1 MKINHNFDNL
11 VPNYLFADI
20 AKKSSTYAEAHPDK
34 PLIRMGIGDVTRP
47 LPKVAVDA
55 LKKGADDLGHIETFK
70 GYPDYEGYAF
80 VREAISNYYKSFG
93 VTVSP
98 DEILVTDGAKGDS
111 ANLAEIFSE
120 DSVVLATDP
129 VYPVYVDSNI
139 MAGRKIVYAPSKA
152 EDGFCPMPD
161 PSVHAD
167 LIYLCSPNN
176 PTGAAFSYDQLK
188 AWVDYANKE
197 DAVIIYDAAYEHFI
211 VDDSPRSIFAVEGAR
226 TCAIEICS
234 MSKTAGF
241 TGTRGGYTVIPQEL
255 ERDGHNIYKLWY
267 RRLSTKYN
275 GVSWPVQCAIAAVF
289 SEDGLKE
296 IDENINYYRENAKTI
311 MKTCDK
317 LGIQYT
323 GGKNSPYVWI
333 KCPDGMGSWEFF
345 DYLLENIQVV
355 GTPGEGFGE
364 CGKGCFRFT
373 SFGSH
378 ENTEEAM
385 KRMETLLSK

>member
-20 AKKSSTYAEAHPDK
+20 AKKSSEYAAAHPDK
-34 PLIRMGIGDVTRP
+34 PLIRMGIGDVTLP

-55 LKKGADDLGHIETFK
+55 LKKGAEDLAHKESFK
-70 GYPDYEGYAF
+70 GYPDYEGYDF
-80 VREAISNYYKSFG
+80 VREAISKYYASFG
-93 VTVSP
+93 VTVSA

-111 ANLAEIFSE
+111 ANLSEIFSQ
-120 DSVVLATDP
+120 DSVVLVTDP

-139 MAGRKIVYAPSKA
+139 MAGRKILYAPSN
-152 EDGFCPMPD
+152 EENGFCAAPD
-161 PSVHAD
+161 EIVHAD

-176 PTGAAFSYDQLK
+176 PTGAAFSKDQLK

-211 VDDSPRSIFAVEGAR
+211 VDDSPRSIFAIEGAR

-241 TGTRGGYTVIPQEL
+241 TGTRGGYTVIPKEL
-255 ERDGHNIYKLWY
+255 VRDGHNIYDLWY

-275 GVSWPVQCAIAAVF
+275 GVSWPVQCAIAAIF
-289 SEDGLKE
+289 SEQGMAE
-296 IDENINYYRENAKTI
+296 IDDNINYYRENASTI
-311 MKTCDK
+311 MATLDK
-317 LGIQYT
+317 LGIEYT
-323 GGKNSPYVWI
+323 GGKNSPYVWM
-333 KCPDGMGSWEFF
+333 KCPKGMGSWEFF
-345 DYLLENIQVV
+345 DYILEEIQVV
-355 GTPGEGFGE
+355 GTPGEGFGD
-364 CGKGCFRFT
+364 CGKGWFRFT

-378 ENTEEAM
+378 ENTRKALERIRA
-385 KRMETLLSK
+385 L